1 MRNLIVLSALLLL
14 IAPLVGAAEA
24 AAAKAFPVA
33 VLDLEEVFNTAKIFV
48 ARKDVIQKQGIE
60 AQTELKKLEAQEKE
74 LRGKL
79 NLLTPA
85 NPEHGAT
92 VEALEVLKVRQKVYL
107 DRTRA
112 MLERAQVDL
121 LASATAEVRAA
132 LRRYSEENG
141 WKIVL
146 LANSQELGRGSLQ
159 ETQLQLGM
167 QGLLYADPAHDITA
181 SFIAWLNAREAAA
194 GAPAPAGQ

>member
-1 MRNLIVLSALLLL
+1 MRNLIVLSVFLLL
-14 IAPLVGAAEA
+14 IAPMAIAADA
-24 AAAKAFPVA
+24 APAKAFPVA

-48 ARKDVIQKQGIE
+48 ARKDVIQQQGID

-92 VEALEVLKVRQKVYL
+92 IETLEILKVRQKIYL

-146 LANSQELGRGSLQ
+146 LANSQELGRGNLQ

-194 GAPAPAGQ
+194 GAAAPAGQ

>member
-14 IAPLVGAAEA
+14 IAPLAAAADA

-33 VLDLEEVFNTAKIFV
+33 VLDLEEVFNTAKVFV
-48 ARKDVIQKQGIE
+48 ARKDVIQKQGLD
-60 AQTELKKLEAQEKE
+60 AQAELKKIEAQEKE

-92 VEALEVLKVRQKVYL
+92 IEALEILKVRQKIYL

-146 LANSQELGRGSLQ
+146 LANSQEVGRGNLQ

-194 GAPAPAGQ
+194 GTPAPAGQ

>member
-1 MRNLIVLSALLLL
+1 MRNLLVLSAFLIL
-14 IAPLVGAAEA
+14 IAPAAITAEA
-24 AAAKAFPVA
+24 AGAKAFPVA
-33 VLDLEEVFNTAKIFV
+33 VLDLEEVFNTAKVFV
-48 ARKDVIQKQGIE
+48 ARKDAIQKQGVE
-60 AQTELKKLEAQEKE
+60 AQGELKKLEAQEKE

-85 NPEHGAT
+85 NPEHGVT
-92 VEALEVLKVRQKVYL
+92 VEALEVLKVRQKIYL

-121 LASATAEVRAA
+121 LASASAEVRSA
-132 LRRYSEENG
+132 LQRYSEENG

-146 LANSQELGRGSLQ
+146 LTTSQELGRGSLQ

-167 QGLLYADPAHDITA
+167 QGLLYADPAHDVTT
-181 SFIAWLNAREAAA
+181 SFIAWLNARDAAA
-194 GAPAPAGQ
+194 AAPAPAGK